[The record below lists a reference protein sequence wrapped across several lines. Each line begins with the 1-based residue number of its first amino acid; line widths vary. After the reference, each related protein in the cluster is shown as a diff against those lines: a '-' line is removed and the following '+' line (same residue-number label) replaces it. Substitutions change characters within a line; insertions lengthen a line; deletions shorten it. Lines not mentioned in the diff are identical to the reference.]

1 MRTYTKLPIPNDSS
15 WGKKTWKYYSP
26 TWFVM
31 FAEGVYNIFRWM
43 PTIYKDK
50 DWDYF
55 YITRL
60 LQVKIEHQR
69 EYLVKHNRHEHISE
83 DNFWM
88 TILLNLIE
96 REHEDYYNREKYEYV
111 EMHDDVMAVGYKT
124 EHLQDYINKY
134 PGIYRRAIKS
144 IDILDKHLT
153 INKESIAM
161 TMAAQRQEKCR
172 RLIFKILQ
180 EKSQRWWD

>member
-43 PTIYKDK
+43 PTIYRDK
-50 DWDYF
+50 DWDNF
-55 YITRL
+55 YIIKL

-69 EYLVKHNRHEHISE
+69 EYLVKHNRHESTNE

-88 TILLNLIE
+88 TVVLNLIE
-96 REHEDYYNREKYEYV
+96 RENEEYYVMEKYEYV
-111 EMHDDVMAVGYKT
+111 EMHDDISKIEYKS

-134 PGIYRRAIKS
+134 SGVYHRVIKS
-144 IDILDKHLT
+144 IDISDKRLT
-153 INKESIAM
+153 IDKDYIASEIGR
-161 TMAAQRQEKCR
+161 QRQEKCR
-172 RLIFKILQ
+172 RLLFRILH

>member
-1 MRTYTKLPIPNDSS
+1 MKTYTKLPIPNDSS
-15 WGKKTWKYYSP
+15 WGKKTWKYYFPS
-26 TWFVM
+26 WFVM
-31 FAEGVYNIFRWM
+31 FAEGVYNISRWI

-88 TILLNLIE
+88 TVLLNLIE

-144 IDILDKHLT
+144 IDILDKYLT

-180 EKSQRWWD
+180 EKSQQWWD